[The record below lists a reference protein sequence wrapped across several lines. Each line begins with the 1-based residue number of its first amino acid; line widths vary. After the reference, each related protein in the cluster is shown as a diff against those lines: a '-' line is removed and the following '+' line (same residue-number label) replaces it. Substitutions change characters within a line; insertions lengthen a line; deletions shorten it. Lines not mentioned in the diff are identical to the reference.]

1 MCVCECGGWGV
12 EQSDA
17 SPGKNKRGCVRRTER
32 FATTPVSDCTS
43 SSTRSGVVVE
53 ACSGPATS
61 GRCRIAPPKPSSRQA
76 SCKCRGWPARTART
90 AGPTCLHDA
99 AVGQYHSQPPHVV
112 PHAAVPHSRG
122 AGGPAIAMRPT
133 FQSQAGAGKH
143 LPPASLLPVCDSVAS
158 HTVRCMQ
165 QGPGPTSPMR
175 RRRAVSARSPGALAA
190 PGSACAA
197 RAAVPCWPC
206 CPRLSRPTASW
217 ALLAP
222 AGLCWPLLALSP
234 PHPSMLQQAHR
245 VLAMPPSVASAPGST
260 GKKSPVSLR
269 CAASCIRVTPACTRQ
284 SMSPAFTCAW
294 W

>member
-1 MCVCECGGWGV
+1 MCVCGCGAWAVSSRAMPAKGRT
-12 EQSDA
+12 
-17 SPGKNKRGCVRRTER
+17 KGCVRRTEC
-32 FATTPVSDCTS
+32 FAATPVSDRTS
-43 SSTRSGVVVE
+43 TSTRSGVVAE
-53 ACSGPATS
+53 ACSGPATY
-61 GRCRIAPPKPSSRQA
+61 GRCRVAPLSPGAARA

-90 AGPTCLHDA
+90 AGPTCLHDT

-175 RRRAVSARSPGALAA
+175 RRRAASARSPGALAA

-206 CPRLSRPTASW
+206 CPRLSRPTACW

-222 AGLCWPLLALSP
+222 AGPCCPCPLPA
-234 PHPSMLQQAHR
+234 PSMLQQAHR